1 MLVYKSSNE
10 IIGDKKALNVRR
22 IFFWL
27 NGRKIIYNEF
37 NNTKYFN
44 LKCILILLYNVCNAI
59 SQTIIMADDGS
70 LDGGQARHNGISI
83 KTQCSGEC
91 EVCRK

>member
-1 MLVYKSSNE
+1 MLVYESSSE
-10 IIGDKKALNVRR
+10 IIDDKKALNVRQ

-27 NGRKIIYNEF
+27 NGCKIIYNEF
-37 NNTKYFN
+37 NDTKYLNFE
-44 LKCILILLYNVCNAI
+44 CILIFLYNVCNAF
-59 SQTIIMADDGS
+59 SLTIIMADDGS

-91 EVCRK
+91 QVCRK